1 MPLELFGSRACPYTA
16 ELRDDLDWQGRE
28 FVEYDVEA
36 NVEARR
42 RLRSLVG
49 DACRVP
55 VLVDDGRVVQV
66 GLYGRSCY
74 VTAGPE

>member
-1 MPLELFGSRACPYTA
+1 MPLELFGSRGCPYTA

-36 NVEARR
+36 DVEARR

-66 GLYGRSCY
+66 GLNGRSCY